1 MVTTRKHKRH
11 TQELTFHRC
20 FAAYLTYEMSLIFLF
35 SDDFSVLLIL
45 FWWGHSTIFHNSRNF
60 TLEFHK
66 MKNLLVIFMHYQ
78 LFPFEWLLLWNRMP
92 IFFLVFC
99 TNPTKYCRLWFQMN
113 KFECR
118 INVLLS
124 LLSLSYPI
132 RKAFDGWFRF
142 AAQFHYSVES
152 ISRFSYGTTEYRYFS
167 FLSAQPKKK
176 FNSQHQLDT

>member
-1 MVTTRKHKRH
+1 M
-11 TQELTFHRC
+11 
-20 FAAYLTYEMSLIFLF
+20 IFQF
-35 SDDFSVLLIL
+35 YSFYFDEDTVQF
-45 FWWGHSTIFHNSRNF
+45 STISEISHWNF
-60 TLEFHK
+60 TKWRICWWFLCTINFSHLNDFFSE
-66 MKNLLVIFMHYQ
+66 IECQ
-78 LFPFEWLLLWNRMP
+78 
-92 IFFLVFC
+92 FFLVFC
-99 TNPTKYCRLWFQMN
+99 TNSTKYCRLWFQMN

-118 INVLLS
+118 INV

-152 ISRFSYGTTEYRYFS
+152 ISCFSYGTTEYRYFS

>member
-1 MVTTRKHKRH
+1 MR
-11 TQELTFHRC
+11 TQYNFPQFQRFHIGILQNEEIAGDLYALSTFPIWMTS
-20 FAAYLTYEMSLIFLF
+20 F
-35 SDDFSVLLIL
+35 
-45 FWWGHSTIFHNSRNF
+45 
-60 TLEFHK
+60 
-66 MKNLLVIFMHYQ
+66 MKSIAN
-78 LFPFEWLLLWNRMP
+78 
-92 IFFLVFC
+92 FFLVFC
-99 TNPTKYCRLWFQMN
+99 TNSTKYCRLWFQMN

-167 FLSAQPKKK
+167 FPSAQPKKIK
-176 FNSQHQLDT
+176 LTTSIRHVSTKIEENR